1 MRVISISCRV
11 ERGIGRRRK
20 RERMRSIVKGGT
32 EDVRS
37 NPATA
42 GLPPWGVLSI
52 FIGQCGSYVQV
63 LLCLCQQL
71 EYEHDN

>member
-1 MRVISISCRV
+1 
-11 ERGIGRRRK
+11 
-20 RERMRSIVKGGT
+20 MRSIVKGGT